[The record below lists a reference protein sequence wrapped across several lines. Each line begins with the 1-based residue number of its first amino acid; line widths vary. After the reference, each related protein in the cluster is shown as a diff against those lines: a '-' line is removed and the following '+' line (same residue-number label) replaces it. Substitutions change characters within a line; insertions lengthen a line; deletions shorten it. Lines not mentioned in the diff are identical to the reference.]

1 MEKEKK
7 KPLTGIFFP
16 CTEAQKRKIKSNAA
30 KCGLGQGE
38 YILKRALGYEPKT
51 VPPGAFFDFHDTLC
65 KILDS
70 PPTPDVE
77 KAAIRVFD
85 DDGIT
90 GTTFERPGFM
100 EMQRLVEEGQIGA
113 VVVKDLSRFGREQ
126 NYAGHYAQI
135 VYPSYGVTF
144 ISLQEHVNS
153 FTGEGMEIMPF
164 YNIFNEMYAS
174 QTSQKIRQVW
184 KVKSEHGERV
194 SSVVAYGYKKSEDD
208 PKQWVIDEPA
218 ALIVKKIYGLCLNGK
233 GPQQIARQL
242 EREKVLTPT
251 AYYDTIGRKHSTK
264 TPHNIYGW
272 DESTI
277 VHILE
282 NRQYTGCAV
291 NFMTTT
297 VSYKVHKII
306 YNPEEKQQIIPNMQE
321 PIISEEQW
329 LQVQE
334 IRKNRIRPTATG
346 RTGLFA
352 GKVFCAD
359 CGSKLH
365 FCAAKSLRPDQ
376 EFYRC
381 ANYKD
386 GRGKCKIHYI
396 RNVVLERIVLE
407 AISDFVDFVRC
418 YESVFLYM
426 LAKKHDILHQMEYRK
441 LKQFI
446 EYGEKRIKDL
456 DKLISGVY
464 SDYKLGEIEEA
475 RYRRLM
481 REYETE
487 QRDLEPQVEKS
498 KAELE
503 TFDQKAVDLR
513 LLLKT
518 VREQTD
524 VKELTPALVNSLI
537 ERIEVHNNDKYD
549 GHCHVKVDI
558 YFTVVGMMNVPDEKE
573 IQAMMEEMKNN
584 PKSLKLVS

>member
-1 MEKEKK
+1 MKVK
-7 KPLTGIFFP
+7 
-16 CTEAQKRKIKSNAA
+16 TENTNKIT
-30 KCGLGQGE
+30 
-38 YILKRALGYEPKT
+38 ALYCRLS
-51 VPPGAFFDFHDTLC
+51 V
-65 KILDS
+65 
-70 PPTPDVE
+70 
-77 KAAIRVFD
+77 
-85 DDGIT
+85 DDGIDMESNSISNQRKILREYADSKGIRNYMFFADDGYS
-90 GTTFERPGFM
+90 GTDFNRPDFQRMEAMVERG
-100 EMQRLVEEGQIGA
+100 EIDTII
-113 VVVKDLSRFGREQ
+113 VKDLSRFAR
-126 NYAGHYAQI
+126 NYIEAGNYLE
-135 VYPSYGVTF
+135 VKYPSMGVRF
-144 ISLQEHVNS
+144 IAIQENVDTIEG
-153 FTGEGMEIMPF
+153 TGTEMMPF

-184 KVKSEHGERV
+184 KIKSEHGERV
-194 SSVVAYGYKKSEDD
+194 SSTVAYGYKKSEDD
-208 PKQWVIDEPA
+208 PKKWVIDEPA
-218 ALIVKKIYGLCLNGK
+218 ALVVKKIYGLCLNGK
-233 GPQQIARQL
+233 GPGQIARQL

-277 VHILE
+277 VYILE

-297 VSYKVHKII
+297 VSYKVHKTI
-306 YNPEEKQQIIPNMQE
+306 YNPEEKQHIIPNMQE

-346 RTGLFA
+346 RTSLFA

-396 RNVVLERIVLE
+396 RNVVLEKIVLE

-418 YESVFLYM
+418 YEPVFLYM

-464 SDYKLGEIEEA
+464 SDYKLGEIDEA

-498 KAELE
+498 KSDLE

-537 ERIEVHNNDKYD
+537 ERIEVYNNDKYD

-573 IQAMMEEMKNN
+573 IEAMMEEMKNN